1 VTTGIGRRAFA
12 EFLGTGLLVAVVIG
26 SGVMAVRLSQDVGV
40 QLLANSA
47 ATAAALPVIITLVG
61 PISGAHL
68 NPVVSLVD
76 WMLGRRDRSGLS
88 TRDVIAYLPA
98 QVAGGIAGAVLA
110 NLMFAL
116 PPVTASTHVRSGP
129 SLWLGEVVATA
140 GLVALIVAL
149 ARQGRAYL
157 APPLVGAY
165 IGAAYWFTSS
175 TSFANPAVTIA
186 RGFSDTFAGIAPS
199 SIAAFV
205 AAQLLGA
212 LVGAVI
218 AVALYPASGP
228 AGADARQ
235 DDGDHDVV
243 VPHSS

>member
-1 VTTGIGRRAFA
+1 MTTGIGRRAFA
-12 EFLGTGLLVAVVIG
+12 EFFGTGLLVAVVIG

-47 ATAAALPVIITLVG
+47 ATAAALPVIIILVG

-68 NPVVSLVD
+68 NPVVSLVG
-76 WMLGRRDRSGLS
+76 WLLGRRDRSGLS
-88 TRDVIAYLPA
+88 TREVVAYLPA

-116 PPVTASTHVRSGP
+116 PPVTASTHIRAAP

-149 ARQGRAYL
+149 ARQGRAHL
-157 APPLVGAY
+157 AAPLVGAY

-199 SIAAFV
+199 SIPAFV
-205 AAQLLGA
+205 AVQLLGA

-228 AGADARQ
+228 AGADALQ
-235 DDGDHDVV
+235 DDGGHDVV